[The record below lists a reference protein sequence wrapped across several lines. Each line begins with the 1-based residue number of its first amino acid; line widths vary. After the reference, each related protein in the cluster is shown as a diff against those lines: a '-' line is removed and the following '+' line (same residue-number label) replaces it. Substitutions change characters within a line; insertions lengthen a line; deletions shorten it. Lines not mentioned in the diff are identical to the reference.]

1 MKGFG
6 VLNLISFPPMIRSE
20 IVLNP
25 QQLQCRT
32 SENLFRMPLS
42 HLLRLECL
50 DVCVLYI
57 HICAYTHTCMHTQKC
72 VYIYI
77 HTYKTITMERNTPK
91 GLKNLYAVDI

>member
-6 VLNLISFPPMIRSE
+6 VLNLISFPPTIRSE

-42 HLLRLECL
+42 HLLCLECL
-50 DVCVLYI
+50 DVCVLYV
-57 HICAYTHTCMHTQKC
+57 HICTYVHACTHKN
-72 VYIYI
+72 VYIFIYI
-77 HTYKTITMERNTPK
+77 HIKPYLWKEIH
-91 GLKNLYAVDI
+91 LKV